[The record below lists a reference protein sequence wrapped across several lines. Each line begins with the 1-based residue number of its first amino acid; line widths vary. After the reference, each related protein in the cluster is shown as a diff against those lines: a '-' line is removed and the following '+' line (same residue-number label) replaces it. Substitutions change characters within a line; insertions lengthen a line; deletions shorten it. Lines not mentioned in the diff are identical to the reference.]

1 MSRYIIFDV
10 ETPNR
15 YNDRM
20 SAIGIS
26 VMEDGEIVQEY
37 YSLVNPE
44 TFFDPFNIRLT
55 GIHEDMVADAPTFPQ
70 LWEQI
75 RPLFESGILTA
86 HNAVF
91 DLGVLRSCLKSY
103 GIAWKPYVR
112 YVCTVQMGRKVL
124 PGMKHN
130 LDVLC
135 GYYGIEL
142 QHHHAGSDSR
152 ACADI
157 LLRYLEDGA
166 QTKDFIRTYSLQE
179 KEIRR
184 KEQMADFTYE
194 IIEEIG
200 VLSENAKGWRKELNK
215 ISWNNGPV
223 KYDIRDWAPD
233 RAKMGKG
240 ITLTEEEAMKLKEL
254 L

>member
-15 YNDRM
+15 YNDRI

-26 VMEDGEIVQEY
+26 VMEDGEVVQEY

-55 GIHEDMVADAPTFPQ
+55 GIREDMVADAPTFPQ

-75 RPLFESGILTA
+75 RPLFESGLLAA

-91 DLGVLRSCLKSY
+91 DLGVLKSCLRSY
-103 GIAWKPYVR
+103 GIDWKPYVR
-112 YVCTVQMGRKVL
+112 YVCTVQMGRRLL

-157 LLRYLEDGA
+157 LLRYLEGGA
-166 QTKDFIRTYSLQE
+166 QMKDFIRTYSLQQ
-179 KEIRR
+179 KETRR
-184 KEQMADFTYE
+184 NEQMADFTYE

-200 VLSENAKGWRKELNK
+200 VLSENAKGWRKEINR

-233 RAKMGKG
+233 RTKMGRG
-240 ITLTEEEAMKLKEL
+240 ITLTEEEAQKLKEL